1 VCRKVDF
8 IITSWAHLKKLL
20 RLRIKWELK
29 FCDVTDLSLPKKVES
44 LGADA
49 LIAVNNLAGGHRGN
63 LAPEALIKV
72 KFEYNITCYLCRG
85 REY

>member
-8 IITSWAHLKKLL
+8 IITSQAHLKKLL
-20 RLRIKWELK
+20 RLPQSGIKV
-29 FCDVTDLSLPKKVES
+29 FCDVTDFLRQKVES

-63 LAPEALIKV
+63 LALKH
-72 KFEYNITCYLCRG
+72 
-85 REY
+85 

>member
-1 VCRKVDF
+1 V
-8 IITSWAHLKKLL
+8 
-20 RLRIKWELK
+20 ELK
-29 FCDVTDLSLPKKVES
+29 FLMLPTCLLPKKVES

-63 LAPEALIKV
+63 LAPEALIKD

-85 REY
+85 VSTKSDLDKMVSYGAVGVSVGSPL

>member
-1 VCRKVDF
+1 MLPTC
-8 IITSWAHLKKLL
+8 L
-20 RLRIKWELK
+20 
-29 FCDVTDLSLPKKVES
+29 LPKKVES

-72 KFEYNITCYLCRG
+72 KFEYNITCYLQG